1 MKKDIPFQN
10 LVASKLKE
18 DSREGTRLNGRT
30 EDGATVISACFTVL
44 SSKDKLEAL
53 LSQELKDLAA
63 QVYEHNGIIGHIKA
77 STEIRSIQMYSITDT
92 ILHVKNGEK
101 DTITV
106 TFAFILYLINVDTAT
121 EWTRQIIERIQTESR
136 QP

>member
-1 MKKDIPFQN
+1 MKRNIPFQN
-10 LVASKLKE
+10 LAASKLKE
-18 DSREGTRLNGRT
+18 AGQEGTRLNGRV

-77 STEIRSIQMYSITDT
+77 STEIRSMQMYSITDT

-106 TFAFILYLINVDTAT
+106 TFAFILYLIDVDTAT
-121 EWTRQIIERIQTESR
+121 EWTKQIIERIQTETR
-136 QP
+136 QS